1 MADVLVGAKQQAEK
15 IIMEPL
21 NGYNFAKQ
29 YVAMSNL
36 LTSLGR
42 KKEELAASKRHIR
55 EVCVYLFPFL
65 LSLQL
70 FNVCVHI
77 IVKRRLIVQFT
88 VE

>member
-15 IIMEPL
+15 IIMEAL

-55 EVCVYLFPFL
+55 EVCVYLFP
-65 LSLQL
+65 L
-70 FNVCVHI
+70 FC
-77 IVKRRLIVQFT
+77 FT
-88 VE
+88 FTSAF